1 MCVANWPSEGVP
13 VTADYDYDGKADP
26 AMVDADGRWWIWFSA
41 RSYEPGRSSH
51 PMCVANWPSEGVPV
65 FGDFDADGRADPA
78 MVDADGYWTIW
89 LDGMPMYVTNPMSV
103 EGGVPVVGDFD
114 HDGRADPA
122 MVDADGYW
130 TIWFSTDRYAP
141 GRSTLPMGV
150 TGGVP
155 MVGDFDGDG
164 LADPGMVVDNNWT
177 FWLSWDNYLGRMYEF
192 LP

>member
-1 MCVANWPSEGVP
+1 
-13 VTADYDYDGKADP
+13 
-26 AMVDADGRWWIWFSA
+26 
-41 RSYEPGRSSH
+41 
-51 PMCVANWPSEGVPV
+51 
-65 FGDFDADGRADPA
+65 
-78 MVDADGYWTIW
+78 
-89 LDGMPMYVTNPMSV
+89 MYVTNPMSV